1 MSQAP
6 LNCLLLLL
14 VRASFKS
21 TGDLPAELCL
31 GIMHTYA
38 ESILSEPKGIAPRH
52 KTVWYSLNFQD
63 WQCYT
68 DLYDSQ
74 SVCTLSKTYSQKE
87 IPMTLKTRI
96 MCTVVNAMQAYSC

>member
-63 WQCYT
+63 IGSAILT
-68 DLYDSQ
+68 STTASQ
-74 SVCTLSKTYSQKE
+74 SVHLAKL
-87 IPMTLKTRI
+87 TLKRRY
-96 MCTVVNAMQAYSC
+96 Q